1 MASVS
6 CESIYSMFLGYIKD
20 YELLAKSQAIVE
32 ELMAE
37 WLKKSYSRPY
47 VRRLFSS
54 IEPGDDY
61 ETGEE
66 GLVFTLKHEGDESAD
81 KDFVTDILALG
92 MVAAWLAPVLRDKTN
107 LAQFFGG
114 KEQKFYSQSNHIE
127 QLRAVYE
134 EAVREQRNLIRDRG
148 FISNSYLGGT
158 T

>member
-1 MASVS
+1 MASVAY
-6 CESIYSMFLGYIKD
+6 ENIYSMFLGYIKD
-20 YELLAKSQAIVE
+20 YEFLNKSQVIAE

-37 WLKKSYSRPY
+37 WLKKSYSKPY

-54 IEPGDDY
+54 IEPGYDE
-61 ETGEE
+61 ETGDE
-66 GLVFTLKHEGDESAD
+66 GLVFALKHETDDSAD
-81 KDFVTDILALG
+81 KDFVVDILALG
-92 MVAAWLAPVLRDKTN
+92 MVAAWLAPVLRDKVN